1 MNTLFGLRGRMRRLR
16 FFLLL
21 ALNQALALAL
31 VTVAFMVAWAGPR
44 EVGLT
49 RDGEDVALGILF
61 GLLALTSWIYVAI
74 AVKRLHDLDCSGW
87 HVAWITAVALAVAPM
102 TRGLPELPGM
112 LVAFLS
118 LAGVLWLILA
128 RGTPGP
134 NRYGPEPG
142 TPPRGSV
149 PTVGGGMT
157 CAQPRPDNDA
167 RQ

>member
-1 MNTLFGLRGRMRRLR
+1 MVNTLFGLRGRMRRLH

-21 ALNQALALAL
+21 MSNQALALGA
-31 VTVAFMVAWAGPR
+31 VTVAFMIAWAGPR

-49 RDGEDVALGILF
+49 RETEEVALGLLL

-87 HVAWITAVALAVAPM
+87 HVVWITGAALGVTPM
-102 TRGLPELPGM
+102 TRELPELPGM

-118 LAGVLWLILA
+118 LAGVLWLVLA

-134 NRYGPEPG
+134 NRFGPEPG
-142 TPPRGSV
+142 AVPRGSV
-149 PTVGGGMT
+149 PTVG
-157 CAQPRPDNDA
+157 
-167 RQ
+167 